1 MVWHY
6 MTKPIHRLNSDLL
19 QSGVVLTKNWGKYY
33 KVRHPYYKVR
43 HPYYKEEQVL
53 QNGTSVI
60 GK

>member
-6 MTKPIHRLNSDLL
+6 ITKPIHRLNSDLL
-19 QSGVVLTKNWGKYY
+19 QSGVVLTENWGK
-33 KVRHPYYKVR
+33 YYKVR